1 MDKFDLNN
9 VESFMRQ
16 ILIDFGL
23 SEENIER
30 LKSIP
35 FVSLEQ
41 VDKVLKEFKDNVE
54 ESNKKE

>member
-35 FVSLEQ
+35 FVSMEQ
-41 VDKVLKEFKDNVE
+41 VDKVLKEFKDDVE

>member
-35 FVSLEQ
+35 FVSMEQ